1 MKKCQSLILS
11 ISAVFVLGLSA
22 NAQVDERKVLLREE
36 IEKDLVDN
44 ILPFWEKN
52 SPDPAGGFYGT
63 VSREG
68 RGNPASPKAGV
79 LNTRILTHKG
89 F

>member
-1 MKKCQSLILS
+1 MGSDS
-11 ISAVFVLGLSA
+11 PETV
-22 NAQVDERKVLLREE
+22 RKSP